1 MSFGLNGCSIRFLR
15 RQSIKIAQLTQ
26 APTTF
31 SLYNL
36 DTPGFFLST
45 LFKFYTHAVQN
56 PEFCNKNIKIEINW
70 IIKLSQKYLFRFYI
84 YIHYLWK
91 SKYGT
96 LRYYL
101 SVYSH
106 LMWTMQSIF
115 YGGGALRVL
124 NALCLMTNVA
134 HVCVQIF
141 SVGVPVI

>member
-1 MSFGLNGCSIRFLR
+1 MDVVLDLSPDNPSKLLGWPRLLPHFLC
-15 RQSIKIAQLTQ
+15 IT
-26 APTTF
+26 
-31 SLYNL
+31 Y
-36 DTPGFFLST
+36 TPGFFLST

-115 YGGGALRVL
+115 LWRRRIACFKC
-124 NALCLMTNVA
+124 AMPDDECCPCLCAN
-134 HVCVQIF
+134 IF
-141 SVGVPVI
+141 SRRPGYLKHL